1 MSDDRELN
9 QAFEL
14 ANQILGL
21 SVDTFGDVKPSVF
34 TAAFAIASA
43 RLGAMVAVS
52 QTSTSTKASRA
63 SYQEMIMEMFDYE
76 VKKLPEYAK

>member
-1 MSDDRELN
+1 VSYDRELN

-14 ANQILGL
+14 AGQILGL

-34 TAAFAIASA
+34 TAAFAVASA
-43 RLGAMVAVS
+43 RLGAMVSVS
-52 QTSTSTKASRA
+52 QTSISAKASRA
-63 SYQEMIMEMFDYE
+63 SYQKMIMEMFDYE